1 MAAAAPLTTICLWC
15 RHRHRH
21 VYCHLHQP
29 GTSDTFLQLSN
40 SYGRVFTPQH
50 PLLLYVLVVCFV
62 TLVILAPML
71 ANYIE
76 LAAHNLTAHEQLNLR
91 LRRHQPDSWR
101 YIALPADPDA
111 ASLGGVGSGGA
122 SSARRGSEVNIVR
135 RRAWAAAV
143 GDGGAT
149 VECSLT
155 AVPTKQPQHQQQH
168 VTTTTTKPRHRERE
182 PFKTSD
188 CFGCPSAGWVY
199 DEGVRRNL
207 SRCLCPRLVPFKY
220 RELSSLD

>member
-1 MAAAAPLTTICLWC
+1 MAAAAPLATICLWC

-21 VYCHLHQP
+21 ISPPAP
-29 GTSDTFLQLSN
+29 GASDTFSQLSN

-50 PLLLYVLVVCFV
+50 PLLLCMLAVCFV
-62 TLVILAPML
+62 ALVILARML

-76 LAAHNLTAHEQLNLR
+76 RAAHNLTAHEQLSLR
-91 LRRHQPDSWR
+91 LRRHRPDSWR

-111 ASLGGVGSGGA
+111 ASLSGVGSGGA
-122 SSARRGSEVNIVR
+122 SSARRGSEVNTVR
-135 RRAWAAAV
+135 RRARVAAI
-143 GDGGAT
+143 GDGGAA
-149 VECSLT
+149 VDCSLT
-155 AVPTKQPQHQQQH
+155 AVPAPQPQHQQQH
-168 VTTTTTKPRHRERE
+168 VTTTTKPRHRERE

-207 SRCLCPRLVPFKY
+207 SRCLCPRLVPLKY
-220 RELSSLD
+220 RELTSPD